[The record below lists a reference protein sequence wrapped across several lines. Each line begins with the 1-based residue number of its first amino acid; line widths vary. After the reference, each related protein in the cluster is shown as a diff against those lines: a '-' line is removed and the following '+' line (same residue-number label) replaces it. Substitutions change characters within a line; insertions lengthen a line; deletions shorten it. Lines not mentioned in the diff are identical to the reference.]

1 MEEEFYATFKLTS
14 GEEIIAKVCY
24 LTDEDSLL
32 VEHPMLVEKM
42 RHKKIGRVVEG
53 FSLKE
58 WISAT
63 YETLFVIKME
73 QVVTM
78 TELDKKIEGFYLKH
92 IDKNKDNNEDDIVVK
107 AKDFS
112 KRMGYLGSVTETK
125 KYLEDIF
132 NRS

>member
-1 MEEEFYATFKLTS
+1 MEEEFYATLKLTS

-24 LTDEDSLL
+24 LTDENSLL
-32 VEHPMLVEKM
+32 VEYPMLVERVK
-42 RHKKIGRVVEG
+42 HKKIGKTVEG

-92 IDKNKDNNEDDIVVK
+92 LDKNNDDEDDIVVK
-107 AKDFS
+107 PKNFS
-112 KRMGYLGSVTETK
+112 KGMGYLGSVTETK